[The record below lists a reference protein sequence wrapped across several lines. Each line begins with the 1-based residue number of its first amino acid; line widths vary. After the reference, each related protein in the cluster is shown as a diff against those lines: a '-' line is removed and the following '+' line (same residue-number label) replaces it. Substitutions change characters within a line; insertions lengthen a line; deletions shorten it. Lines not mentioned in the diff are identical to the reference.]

1 MTALHSCA
9 FTGHRPAHFS
19 FQYDES
25 APGCVQL
32 KAVLEKQILR
42 LYSRGVTDF
51 YTGCALGVDLWAG
64 EAVLSLKRQNPD
76 LQLHCI
82 IPFEGQER
90 RWKSA
95 DRDRYSSLL
104 NQSCEVL
111 VLSPRYF
118 SGCYHARNRY
128 LVDHTDVLLGVYDY
142 KNEESSGTGYT
153 VLYAMSRDKPVLLIH
168 PETLAVY
175 ASKSASWSGD

>member
-1 MTALHSCA
+1 MAALRSCA

-19 FQYDES
+19 FQYDEL

-32 KAVLEKQILR
+32 KSVLEKQILR
-42 LYSRGVTDF
+42 LYHRGITDF

-90 RWKSA
+90 RDA
-95 DRDRYSSLL
+95 ITL
-104 NQSCEVL
+104 
-111 VLSPRYF
+111 
-118 SGCYHARNRY
+118 
-128 LVDHTDVLLGVYDY
+128 
-142 KNEESSGTGYT
+142 GTGSWWIIQMFCSAYT
-153 VLYAMSRDKPVLLIH
+153 ITKTRNPVAQDTQFIMLWTTINLCFSSIPRHWRSMPEPRVRD
-168 PETLAVY
+168 
-175 ASKSASWSGD
+175 

>member
-1 MTALHSCA
+1 MAALCSCA

-32 KAVLEKQILR
+32 KSVLEKQILR
-42 LYSRGVTDF
+42 LYHRGVTDF

-64 EAVLSLKRQNPD
+64 EVVLSLKRQNLD

-90 RWKSA
+90 RWKA
-95 DRDRYSSLL
+95 DVPLWIAVWHSR
-104 NQSCEVL
+104 
-111 VLSPRYF
+111 
-118 SGCYHARNRY
+118 
-128 LVDHTDVLLGVYDY
+128 HTTSVFLCR
-142 KNEESSGTGYT
+142 
-153 VLYAMSRDKPVLLIH
+153 AAII
-168 PETLAVY
+168 
-175 ASKSASWSGD
+175 

>member
-1 MTALHSCA
+1 MAALCSCA

-25 APGCVQL
+25 APGCIQL
-32 KAVLEKQILR
+32 KSVLEKQILR
-42 LYSRGVTDF
+42 LYHRGITDF

-90 RWKSA
+90 R
-95 DRDRYSSLL
+95 
-104 NQSCEVL
+104 
-111 VLSPRYF
+111 
-118 SGCYHARNRY
+118 
-128 LVDHTDVLLGVYDY
+128 
-142 KNEESSGTGYT
+142 
-153 VLYAMSRDKPVLLIH
+153 
-168 PETLAVY
+168 
-175 ASKSASWSGD
+175 